1 MIAKLRITFYNFSQ
15 NNYNGSLVTNFSP
28 KKTYYRWWV
37 MSFIFVIYTI
47 ANADRANI
55 GFALPYIQKEF
66 ELSNTMAGVLVSLFF
81 LGYSLNQIP
90 SGMLISRMGV
100 RKVYAGGMLFTSI
113 FTFFMGIIDSIWAIK
128 ICRLLVGVAEAP
140 VAVGCSVTI
149 NNRFPSKEKGT
160 AAGMYLASSKVGP
173 LIVPPLCAWIIMHFS
188 WHYIFLFFALPGFIG
203 AIFWYVM
210 VHNKPHESPFV
221 SQDELDYIH
230 QDDQKN
236 NNIIK
241 STVTI
246 VTFKRNWI
254 DNIIRTKP
262 VQPLITTEQVF
273 RCWDIYGVAIGYFF
287 MVGTVS
293 VLMAWLPKYLLQER
307 HFEIMSSALLSAS
320 PFLGTIFG
328 NFLGGFLSDNVF
340 KKRRKPL
347 MIVSAAS
354 TSLTMYSLVFAPEN
368 MYLLGCLLF
377 ITGFLLSL
385 GYSAFIVYPMARAD
399 KASYPTAFAIINMG
413 GQLGGMCAPLFVG
426 IILDYFNWDAVFTT
440 LAIGSLCCLVLI
452 LSVIEPQPTYS

>member
-1 MIAKLRITFYNFSQ
+1 MPNS
-15 NNYNGSLVTNFSP
+15 SP

-37 MSFIFVIYTI
+37 MSFIFAIYTI

-66 ELSNTMAGVLVSLFF
+66 ELSNTMAGLLVSIFF

-90 SGMLISRMGV
+90 SGMLISKIGV
-100 RKVYAGGMLFTSI
+100 RKVYAGGMFFTSI

-128 ICRLLVGVAEAP
+128 ICRLFVGVAEAP
-140 VAVGCSVTI
+140 VAVGSSVTI
-149 NNRFPSKEKGT
+149 NNWFPSKEKGT
-160 AAGMYLASSKVGP
+160 AAGIYLASSKVGP

-188 WHYIFLFFALPGFIG
+188 WHYIFIFFAFPGLIG

-221 SQDELDYIH
+221 SQAEIDYIH
-230 QDDQKN
+230 QDDNKVKSETQKS
-236 NNIIK
+236 IIPP
-241 STVTI
+241 I
-246 VTFKRNWI
+246 QFKRTWI
-254 DNIIRTKP
+254 DSIIRTKP
-262 VQPLITTEQVF
+262 TKTLTTTRQVF
-273 RCWDIYGVAIGYFF
+273 RCWDIYGVAVGYFF

-293 VLMAWLPKYLLQER
+293 VLMAWLPKYLLEER
-307 HFEIMSSALLSAS
+307 HFAIMSSAFLSSS

-328 NFLGGFLSDNVF
+328 NFLGGFLSDNIF

-354 TSLTMYSLVFAPEN
+354 TSLTMYSLVYAPEN
-368 MYLLGCLLF
+368 MYLLGGLLF

-385 GYSAFIVYPMARAD
+385 GYSAFIVYPMGRAN

-413 GQLGGMCAPLFVG
+413 GQLGGMCAPFFVG
-426 IILDYFNWDAVFTT
+426 IILDYFSWSAVFTT
-440 LAIGSLCCLVLI
+440 LAIGSLFCLGLV
-452 LSVIEPQPTYS
+452 LSVIEPEPTY